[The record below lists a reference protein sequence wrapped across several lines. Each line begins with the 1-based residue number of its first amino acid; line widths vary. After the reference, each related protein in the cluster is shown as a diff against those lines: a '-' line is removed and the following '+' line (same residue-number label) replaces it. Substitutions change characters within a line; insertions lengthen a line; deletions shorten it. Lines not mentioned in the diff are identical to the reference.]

1 MSARPRAG
9 PRVGPVELTPEERR
23 VLGCLVEKER
33 TTPQAYPL
41 TLNSLRLACNQT
53 TARDPVVR
61 YEDRDIEGAL
71 TSLRAAGLIRIV
83 HSPHNR
89 ATKYR
94 HVLGDVLEIGEAG
107 VALLAVLV
115 LRGPQTIGEL
125 HSRTERMHRFEGLGE
140 VQAEL
145 EALAAGEPALTVRL
159 ERRPGQKDARW
170 ADLLGGPPSQPT
182 AAGEDRATT
191 PAPPRPPIAPTSAP
205 SAGNGLAE
213 EVQALRR
220 DVDELRE
227 TVEQLRAALGG

>member
-1 MSARPRAG
+1 
-9 PRVGPVELTPEERR
+9 VQLTSEERR

-61 YEDRDIEGAL
+61 YEDRDVETAL

-94 HVLGDVLEIGEAG
+94 HVLGDVLEIGDAG
-107 VALLAVLV
+107 VALLAALM
-115 LRGPQTIGEL
+115 LRGPQTVGEL
-125 HSRTERMHRFEGLGE
+125 HARTERLHRFEGMSA
-140 VQAEL
+140 VQVEL
-145 EALAAGEPALTVRL
+145 EALASNDPPLAVRL

-170 ADLLGGPPSQPT
+170 THRLGGPTPT
-182 AAGEDRATT
+182 AAVDDETDVADEDDRPATV
-191 PAPPRPPIAPTSAP
+191 APPSPA
-205 SAGNGLAE
+205 AGSPDGLAD
-213 EVQALRR
+213 EVRDLRR
-220 DVDELRE
+220 EVNELRA
-227 TVEQLRAALGG
+227 VVDQLREALGD

>member
-1 MSARPRAG
+1 M
-9 PRVGPVELTPEERR
+9 ELTTEERR

-61 YEDRDIEGAL
+61 YEDRDVETAL

-94 HVLGDVLEIGEAG
+94 HVLGDVLEIGDAG
-107 VALLAVLV
+107 VALLAALM
-115 LRGPQTIGEL
+115 LRGPQTVGEL
-125 HSRTERMHRFEGLGE
+125 HARTERLHRFEGMSA

-145 EALAAGEPALTVRL
+145 EALAANDPPLAVRL

-170 ADLLGGPPSQPT
+170 THQLGGTSTRRARPHRRRRPATTSRGR
-182 AAGEDRATT
+182 AAGDGRGPGAAAA
-191 PAPPRPPIAPTSAP
+191 PAGRVGRGGARPARRRSTS
-205 SAGNGLAE
+205 S
-213 EVQALRR
+213 VRV
-220 DVDELRE
+220 VDQLRE
-227 TVEQLRAALGG
+227 ALGD